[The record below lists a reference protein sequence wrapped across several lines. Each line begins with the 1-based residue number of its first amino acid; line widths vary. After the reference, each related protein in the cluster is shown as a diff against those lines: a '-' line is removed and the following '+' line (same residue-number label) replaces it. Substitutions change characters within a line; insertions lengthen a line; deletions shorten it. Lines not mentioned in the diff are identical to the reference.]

1 MKQVFIKSASINL
14 DKKRL
19 IQGNIKQTHWLIT
32 VQLISVTIKILY
44 YRREGCIFQ

>member
-19 IQGNIKQTHWLIT
+19 IQGNIKQTHWSANKIT
-32 VQLISVTIKILY
+32 AQLISVTIKI
-44 YRREGCIFQ
+44 Q